1 MDSTSFTLL
10 WIVGTCLAGGILSLL
25 MAFIFVKKANSNT
38 ITNILS
44 LSVGT
49 MLGAV
54 FLEILPHALEQNT
67 NAHNI
72 MLVVLIGLLI
82 FFTLEKLLIWRHCH
96 GEHCETH
103 SEELHNKNQG
113 NSNLILI
120 GDLSHNFIDGILIA
134 SAFIFDIKLGF
145 VTALAIFAHQIP
157 HEMGNISI
165 FLSKGLKRNKA
176 ILLNI
181 IASLSMVF
189 GAIVTFLLIDSAG
202 NMLPILLAF
211 TASNLIYVAV
221 SDLIPGLHKRTDIK
235 DSLMQITMIIFGV
248 AIIYFFHTF
257 LH

>member
-1 MDSTSFTLL
+1 
-10 WIVGTCLAGGILSLL
+10 
-25 MAFIFVKKANSNT
+25 
-38 ITNILS
+38 
-44 LSVGT
+44 
-49 MLGAV
+49 
-54 FLEILPHALEQNT
+54 
-67 NAHNI
+67 
-72 MLVVLIGLLI
+72 
-82 FFTLEKLLIWRHCH
+82 
-96 GEHCETH
+96 
-103 SEELHNKNQG
+103 
-113 NSNLILI
+113 
-120 GDLSHNFIDGILIA
+120 
-134 SAFIFDIKLGF
+134 
-145 VTALAIFAHQIP
+145 
-157 HEMGNISI
+157 MGNISI

-202 NMLPILLAF
+202 NTLPILLAF